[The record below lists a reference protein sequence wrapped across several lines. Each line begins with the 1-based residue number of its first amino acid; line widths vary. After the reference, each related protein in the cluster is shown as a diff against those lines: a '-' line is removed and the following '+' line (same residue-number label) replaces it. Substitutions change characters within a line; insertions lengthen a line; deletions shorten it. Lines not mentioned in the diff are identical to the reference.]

1 MHGLGTSFYPTL
13 SRWTQ
18 LTNMRS
24 LSNTEEGQ
32 QLALTTEEE
41 EELGPTQIVIEMKLA
56 IPFSQTKKSTN
67 YQVSE
72 TAGQDTDADGDEDV
86 GRIPQTLIP
95 ICPETRSI
103 SYRTMTGVSQN
114 KLKFM
119 V

>member
-1 MHGLGTSFYPTL
+1 
-13 SRWTQ
+13 
-18 LTNMRS
+18 MRS

-32 QLALTTEEE
+32 QLALTTKEE

-56 IPFSQTKKSTN
+56 IPFSPTKKSTN

-72 TAGQDTDADGDEDV
+72 TADQDTDADGEDEDV

-95 ICPETRSI
+95 MCTETRSI

>member
-1 MHGLGTSFYPTL
+1 MDPVDEYEEPVQHRGRPAACADYGGRGGTWPNAD
-13 SRWTQ
+13 R
-18 LTNMRS
+18 
-24 LSNTEEGQ
+24 
-32 QLALTTEEE
+32 
-41 EELGPTQIVIEMKLA
+41 VIEMKLA
-56 IPFSQTKKSTN
+56 IPFSQTKESTN